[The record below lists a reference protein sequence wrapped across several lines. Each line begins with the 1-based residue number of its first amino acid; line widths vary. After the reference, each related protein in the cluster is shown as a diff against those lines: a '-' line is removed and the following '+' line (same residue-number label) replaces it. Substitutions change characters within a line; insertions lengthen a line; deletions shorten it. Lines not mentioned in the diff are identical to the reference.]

1 VRSTS
6 KAVENATDPGR
17 QPAGQIDAWIR
28 DHAAP
33 GGVVVVMQSQ
43 RNLREYF
50 LDEIVSLNLGKRRL
64 VLMRY
69 GRFDLAGRGIDAP
82 RHALTLYVPTADLL
96 DAAASGQTWFDGRP
110 VFKRQLS
117 LQENRLAGLV
127 LCPKPVQSLAMP
139 VPRRGDAL

>member
-1 VRSTS
+1 
-6 KAVENATDPGR
+6 
-17 QPAGQIDAWIR
+17 
-28 DHAAP
+28 
-33 GGVVVVMQSQ
+33 MQSQ

-50 LDEIVSLNLGKRRL
+50 LDEIVSLNLDKRRL

-82 RHALTLYVPTADLL
+82 RHVLTLYVPTADLL

-117 LQENRLAGLV
+117 HQENRLAGLV
-127 LCPKPVQSLAMP
+127 LRPNPA
-139 VPRRGDAL
+139 